1 MALLTKDDVFSQYF
15 STELQ
20 DQMSYLTWPL
30 IVGGIFLLLCLIAW
44 IVVKLMNSPKKQ
56 VSEPV
61 VQTPVKTL
69 QDIKVQYYA
78 ELQQIDVLISSGKID
93 LKSAYQ
99 QMSTTLRHFIYEAT
113 GVKVQN
119 LSLLE
124 IKMLNM
130 PVIANLV
137 EEYYAPEFAEKS
149 VGNFRESIEKT
160 KWVVSQWN

>member
-1 MALLTKDDVFSQYF
+1 MALLTNDDLFSQYF
-15 STELQ
+15 KTELQ
-20 DQMSYLTWPL
+20 DQMSYLTWPI
-30 IVGGIFLLLCLIAW
+30 IVGGIFLFLCLMCMI
-44 IVVKLMNSPKKQ
+44 IIMLMKRPKK
-56 VSEPV
+56 VAPAPV
-61 VQTPVKTL
+61 VAAPVKTL
-69 QDIKVQYYA
+69 QDIKVQYYS